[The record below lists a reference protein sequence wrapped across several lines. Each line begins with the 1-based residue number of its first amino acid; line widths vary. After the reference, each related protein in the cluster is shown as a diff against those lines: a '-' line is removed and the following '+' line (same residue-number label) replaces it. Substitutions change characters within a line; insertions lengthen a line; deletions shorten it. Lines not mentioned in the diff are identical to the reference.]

1 MDVDVAY
8 NGDAKCQFTLHS
20 IGAEI
25 NTIYFS
31 GMARIGTYIKGG
43 SIDLSK
49 S

>member
-31 GMARIGTYIKGG
+31 GMARIGTWIH
-43 SIDLSK
+43 
-49 S
+49 